1 MTEDLRLKRKYTLR
15 AHDRQMVFT
24 KKPFESSIHVLTKA
38 FIWAL
43 YLPEYPRLAVEAPVG
58 DRYKPDLVQFDDN
71 GEPIFWGEAGQVSLK
86 KMRALVRR
94 FKSTHLVFAKWHMK
108 LDPFRKILKN
118 EIVSICRSAPVD
130 LISIPD
136 DSDERFIGRDGVI
149 RIKFKDVHH
158 VRCSSNS
165 HQCAVPA
172 SPLNG
177 PTISFVIHPP

>member
-38 FIWAL
+38 FI
-43 YLPEYPRLAVEAPVG
+43 
-58 DRYKPDLVQFDDN
+58 
-71 GEPIFWGEAGQVSLK
+71 
-86 KMRALVRR
+86 
-94 FKSTHLVFAKWHMK
+94 
-108 LDPFRKILKN
+108 N

-136 DSDERFIGRDGVI
+136 DSDDRFIGHDGVI

-172 SPLNG
+172 
-177 PTISFVIHPP
+177 